1 MAVVVGFLIISFGIW
16 GVGDM
21 LRGYGRSTLAKVG
34 PTEIGIEQFRQAF
47 NDRLRMLGQRTNR
60 SITPDQARA
69 LGIDRQLL
77 GEMIAEAA
85 LDERVRELKLNLSDE
100 EVARQI
106 RSDPNFRG
114 ANGQFDRFRFEAI
127 IRNMGYSEA
136 RYVAE
141 QRRTAMRRHLA
152 DTISGQMIVPKTAG
166 DAFNR
171 YQNEERTIE
180 YVLIDRKAAGEIEAP
195 TPEVLQKYFDERK
208 TLYRAPEY
216 RKLVVLTVSAAV
228 LAPGIQVSDADVKRF
243 YDEHRDRYGSPER
256 RQVQQIVFPNAEE
269 ARAAAER
276 IAAGTPFATIASER
290 GLKDQDIDLGLVTKS
305 AIFDKAVAE
314 AAFSLAE
321 GATSAP
327 IAGQFGTTLVHV
339 VKIQPAQT
347 KGFEEVAGEIKK
359 DIALERAKS
368 KILDMHDKVE
378 DERASGMRLDE
389 VAKKLNLG
397 SRTIEAV
404 DRSGLDPNG
413 QPVADLP
420 ANLISAAFSTDV
432 GVEADPLQLPGGG
445 FVWYDVAAVTP
456 SRERPLSEVADKVE
470 TQWRDDQTAQR
481 LTAKGNELVEKLK
494 SEAPFADVASAVGAT
509 VQTIGGLKRGKPSGP
524 VSGKGIDAVF
534 RTPKGAPGSAEGSTP
549 TERIVFRVT
558 EITEP
563 KFDAASG
570 DGKRQIE
577 ALRRSLADDIFGL
590 YIAQLEKELGTTINE
605 DGLRRATGGGDTN

>member
-1 MAVVVGFLIISFGIW
+1 MGVVVGFLIISFGIW

-34 PTEIGIEQFRQAF
+34 STEIGTEQFRQAF
-47 NDRLRMLGQRTNR
+47 NDRLRLLGQRTNR

-69 LGIDRQLL
+69 LGLDRQLL
-77 GEMIAEAA
+77 KEMIAEAA
-85 LDERVRELKLNLSDE
+85 LDERVRQLKLNLSDE

-127 IRNMGYSEA
+127 IRNMGYTEA

-141 QRRTAMRRHLA
+141 QRFTAMRRQLV
-152 DTISGQMIVPKTAG
+152 DTISGQMIVPKTAA
-166 DAFNR
+166 DALNR

-180 YVLIDRKAAGEIEAP
+180 YALLDRNAAGEIEAP
-195 TPEVLQKYFDERK
+195 SLEVLQKYFDEHK

-216 RKLVVLTVSAAV
+216 RKLVVLTVSPAE
-228 LAPGIQVSDADVKRF
+228 LAPRIEISDADAKRH
-243 YDEHRDRYGSPER
+243 YDEHRERYGSPER
-256 RQVQQIVFPNAEE
+256 RQVQQIVFTNAEE

-276 IAAGTPFATIASER
+276 ITAGTPFATVATER
-290 GLKDQDIDLGLVTKS
+290 GLKEQDIDLGLVTKS
-305 AIFDKAVAE
+305 AIFDKAIAD

-327 IAGQFGTTLVHV
+327 ITGRFGPTLVHV

-347 KGFEEVAGEIKK
+347 KAFEEVAAEIKK
-359 DIALERAKS
+359 DMALERAKP
-368 KILDMHDKVE
+368 KVFDTHDKVE
-378 DERASGMRLDE
+378 DERASGMHLDE
-389 VAKKLNLG
+389 IARKLNLPY
-397 SRTIEAV
+397 RTIEAV

-420 ANLISAAFSTDV
+420 ANLLSAAFSTDV

-456 SRERPLSEVADKVE
+456 SRERALSEVKDKVE

-481 LTAKGNELVEKLK
+481 LAAKGAELVEKLK
-494 SEAPFADVASAVGAT
+494 SEAPFADVASSVGAT

-524 VSGKGIDAVF
+524 VAAKAIDAVF
-534 RTPKGAPGSAEGSTP
+534 RTPKGASGSAEGASS

-558 EITEP
+558 DITEP
-563 KFDAASG
+563 KFDAASA

-577 ALRRSLADDIFGL
+577 VLRRSLTEDIIGL
-590 YIAQLEKELGTTINE
+590 YITRLENELGTSINE
-605 DGLRRATGGGDTN
+605 DALRRATGSGDQN